1 MCKLFLMTQPG
12 ALQRELHQSRPFRSS
27 SQEATLGLFR
37 TADVLRRRF
46 ARVLEPS
53 GVTLQQY
60 NVLRILR
67 GAGDAGLQT
76 LAVAER
82 MVERAP
88 GVTRLIDRLRAKGLV
103 ERERSAGD
111 RRCVLCRITQAGL
124 ALLDELDG
132 PMDAA
137 DDASLSML
145 TAQEQQ
151 NLIELLDR
159 IREGGP

>member
-1 MCKLFLMTQPG
+1 MSQHG
-12 ALQRELHQSRPFRSS
+12 ALRRELKQNRPFRSS

-67 GAGDAGLQT
+67 GAGDAGLNT

-88 GVTRLIDRLRAKGLV
+88 GVTRLIDRLHAKGLV
-103 ERERSAGD
+103 ERERSKGD
-111 RRCVLCRITQAGL
+111 RRCVVCRITRAAL
-124 ALLDELDG
+124 ELLDQLDG
-132 PMDAA
+132 PMDAT
-137 DDASLSML
+137 DDESLAML
-145 TAQEQQ
+145 TDREQEH
-151 NLIELLDR
+151 LIELLDR
-159 IREGGP
+159 IRNP

>member
-1 MCKLFLMTQPG
+1 MSQHGVLR
-12 ALQRELHQSRPFRSS
+12 RELQQNRPFRSS

-67 GAGDAGLQT
+67 GAGDAGLNT
-76 LAVAER
+76 LTVAER

-88 GVTRLIDRLRAKGLV
+88 GVTRLIDRLHAKGLV

-111 RRCVLCRITQAGL
+111 RRCVVCRITRAGL
-124 ALLDELDG
+124 DLLDQLDG
-132 PMDAA
+132 PMDAT
-137 DDASLSML
+137 DDASLAML
-145 TAQEQQ
+145 TDREQEH
-151 NLIELLDR
+151 LIELLDR
-159 IREGGP
+159 IRNP